1 MTEASLRV
9 EAISRSFGS
18 FQAVRDLTFEARSFT
33 QPGRPERLSGEE
45 KLGVYPDARRTVP

>member
-18 FQAVRDLTFEARSFT
+18 FQAVRDLTFEARSFS